1 MSEPSIAWNTG
12 DRAIRIN
19 LCTLNKNN
27 TFTFYLSGLLFKNA
41 LSGSTCAP
49 WTWKNT
55 FTFLLVSYMSYQ
67 ECTQHS
73 KTPTLGG
80 LFIKDTHSHPLT
92 WSPCPCSRW
101 WGRCWPRPPWPWPGH
116 SAATRRSSSSPEK
129 VAPSKELLSAQ
140 SIWFHHSRK
149 FLTKQRT
156 PYLTI
161 EGNDM
166 KSRLRSR
173 SVNFCGNTEVMQVD
187 KLMWG
192 QLCLF
197 LSVA

>member
-1 MSEPSIAWNTG
+1 MLVPLTSILIIPRDFSTMSEPSIAWNTG

-41 LSGSTCAP
+41 LSGSTCAI

-73 KTPTLGG
+73 KTPILGG

-101 WGRCWPRPPWPWPGH
+101 WGRCWPRPPWPWSVWSVWSGW
-116 SAATRRSSSSPEK
+116 SMWSGQQW
-129 VAPSKELLSAQ
+129 LL
-140 SIWFHHSRK
+140 
-149 FLTKQRT
+149 
-156 PYLTI
+156 
-161 EGNDM
+161 
-166 KSRLRSR
+166 
-173 SVNFCGNTEVMQVD
+173 
-187 KLMWG
+187 
-192 QLCLF
+192 
-197 LSVA
+197 